1 MVRNALKTL
10 AIRSLLA
17 WERLESGVSYN
28 PASSKTR
35 HYPYDT
41 YDRLREKD
49 PVHKMRL
56 MNAWMLTRYEDADT
70 VMRDHEKFSRE
81 DDYEL
86 PVARGE
92 EYKSMLRMDP
102 PDHTR
107 LRSLVSMAFTTKAVA
122 DLAPRI
128 QSIVDRLLDNMEDRD
143 RFDLIAS
150 FAFPLPTSTISSM
163 LGVPAQDIGK
173 LERMSHAVVLLFG
186 RLLTEDQI
194 RRVKRAS
201 EELFQYFEM
210 LIEQRQSE
218 PRMT

>member
-1 MVRNALKTL
+1 
-10 AIRSLLA
+10 
-17 WERLESGVSYN
+17 
-28 PASSKTR
+28 
-35 HYPYDT
+35 
-41 YDRLREKD
+41 
-49 PVHKMRL
+49 
-56 MNAWMLTRYEDADT
+56 
-70 VMRDHEKFSRE
+70 MRDHEKFSRE

-86 PVARGE
+86 PVTRGE
-92 EYKSMLRMDP
+92 EYKSMLRVDP

-107 LRSLVSMAFTTKAVA
+107 LSSLVSMAFTTKAVA
-122 DLAPRI
+122 DLAPQI

-163 LGVPAQDIGK
+163 RGVPAQDIGK
-173 LERMSHAVVLLFG
+173 LERISHDVVLLFG

-201 EELFQYFEM
+201 EELVQYFEM
-210 LIEQRQSE
+210 LIEQRQSQ